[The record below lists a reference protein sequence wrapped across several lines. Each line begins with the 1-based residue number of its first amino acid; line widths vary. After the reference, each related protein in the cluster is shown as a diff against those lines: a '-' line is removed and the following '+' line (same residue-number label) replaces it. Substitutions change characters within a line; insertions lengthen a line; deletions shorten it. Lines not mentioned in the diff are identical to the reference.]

1 MSAVPFRWLLALLVA
16 LPLAFPGPA
25 AAQQAPVEGVDYVR
39 IPFGQPWQPLDGQ
52 VEVAEIFSY
61 TCGVCDQFQ
70 PMLAAWARQQPEG
83 VRVVHVPAAWRSR
96 DPLATAFFAAEALGQ
111 LDVAHPATF
120 DAIHR
125 RGHLSRNPTLAEIRA
140 LYVSLG
146 MDPQRLAAALESPE
160 TAAMVDA
167 AHAFVRA
174 SGAQGTPTLVVNGIY
189 RVQGRTLGDA
199 LRIAGQLAAAERQ
212 P

>member
-1 MSAVPFRWLLALLVA
+1 MSAAPYRWLLALLVA
-16 LPLAFPGPA
+16 LPLAVAGPA

-39 IPFGQPWQPLDGQ
+39 IPGGQPWQPLDGQ
-52 VEVAEIFSY
+52 VEVAEIFAY
-61 TCGVCDQFQ
+61 TCSVCDEFR

-96 DPLATAFFAAEALGQ
+96 DPLATAFFAVQALGA
-111 LDVAHPATF
+111 LDTMHAATF

-125 RGHLSRNPTLAEIRA
+125 RGYLPRNPTLAELRA
-140 LYVSLG
+140 YYVRMG

-160 TAAMVDA
+160 TAARVDA
-167 AHAFVRA
+167 AHAFLRA
-174 SGAQGTPTLVVNGIY
+174 SGAQGTPTLVVNGKY
-189 RVQGRTLGDA
+189 RVQGRTLGDV
-199 LRIAGQLAAAERQ
+199 LRIAGQLADAERQ